1 MDEIFGLSMDTL
13 MLAIIVLLVIIAAV
27 TGVLALRNP
36 LFFRLGLRNIPRRRA
51 QTTLIIFGLMLSTL
65 IISSAFTTGDTLS
78 NSLRNQAIDIAG
90 PIDHLVE
97 YETTAG
103 RNVSEEAAVVPQEVA
118 DDLAAAF
125 ADDERIVGFARALFD
140 TVSVSNADSGQRLA
154 LSFLLGL
161 DPAEVD
167 AIGGIPELGGGQLNL
182 GDFDEGSI
190 ILNASAAEQLA
201 ADPGD
206 EILVRARGVEHS
218 FTVVAVAEDTLVSGQ
233 VDLVD
238 PQGGVIRLEA
248 AQAIFGQAGQM
259 DGVGVTAIGGVTGA
273 LRLSE
278 EIDKAL
284 NAFLVEQA
292 RAEVAAGVPVSQ
304 RVYADSL
311 DRSIFESN
319 PFKQDNIDNAEIF
332 GSIFTS
338 LFLLMGLFSIAA
350 GILLIFLIFV
360 LLSEERKPEM
370 GIARAVGMRRSHLVQ
385 TYLAEGMAYNVGSA
399 LVGTVLGI
407 AVAFLMVGVLNSA
420 FDDSL
425 GFSFSRHVEP
435 RSIVVAAGMG
445 IVITFITVAISSFR
459 VSVLNIVAAIR
470 DIPDGGAVAR
480 RPVSIAGIFT
490 TPIGL
495 LLLVLTTPNTVVIGG
510 ILSLAAP
517 ASTRD
522 RLAER
527 LMVPGWALMRWRQE
541 WWASVTLFGLFLA
554 FEGGGSGTAWI
565 YLTGLTLFPLGL
577 LLTTRRFGGTHGLPA
592 AGRAAHTL
600 VGLLV
605 LFFWFAPAEFHED
618 ILGVDVEGNAEL
630 FFLSGAAMVTAGV
643 VVIIFNLDIF
653 VWLLRIIGVVF
664 GRLRPVVQTAVAYP
678 GTAKFRTGMTI
689 AMIAIIMFALVT
701 FTTINE
707 NFARL
712 FTSDTAA
719 GGYQIQA
726 DADRDSG
733 IDDLTAALAEAD
745 RADISAELRGVSR
758 LFVGSINGTDVQNVE
773 AQAFDGFR
781 EELQTDAAGNVI
793 VEPAEDTGFRQLFL
807 GGADDGFLDA
817 NEIVL
822 QARAFGF
829 ATDAEVWQAL
839 RTPAPDG
846 RRYGVITAIAVEGSG
861 GLAPSDE
868 EDFKLPEEIDEDT
881 QRIPEITVRLSNSIR
896 GAEAEVTIIGVINQ
910 VVGIAAAQ
918 PGDLRPTLI
927 THAEVVAELY
937 ESPDLVRHLAQ
948 AAPGFEALT
957 TAQEIEATLQLETV
971 SIKDELEDQQ
981 DTFNAILGLFQGFTA
996 LGLVAGLAALGVL
1009 AVRAVVERRQQ
1020 IGVLRA
1026 IGFRASWVRLGL
1038 ILEMSFISLMGLLLG
1053 GGLAI
1058 ALSWRLFDEGAF
1070 GSTSGAAFYV
1080 PIARIGLF
1088 FGIAIVATA
1097 ILTYLPAR
1105 QASTKTVAESLRY
1118 E

>member
-13 MLAIIVLLVIIAAV
+13 MVAIIVLLVIIGAVIAA
-27 TGVLALRNP
+27 LAVMNP
-36 LFFRLGLRNIPRRRA
+36 LFFKLGLRNIPRRRA

-90 PIDHLVE
+90 PIDHLVQ

-103 RNVSEEAAVVPQEVA
+103 RNVSEAAAVVPQEVA
-118 DDLAAAF
+118 DDLAAEF
-125 ADDERIVGFARALFD
+125 ADDERIVGFTRALFD
-140 TVSVSNADSGQRLA
+140 TVSVSNADTGQRLA

-167 AIGGIPELGGGQLNL
+167 AIGGIPKLGGGQLNL
-182 GDFDEGSI
+182 GDVDEGAI
-190 ILNASAAEQLA
+190 ILNASAAQQLA
-201 ADPGD
+201 AEPGH
-206 EILVRARGVEHS
+206 EILIRARGVEHP
-218 FTVVAVAEDTLVSGQ
+218 FTVVAVAEDTLLSGQ

-259 DGVGVTAIGGVTGA
+259 DGVGVTAVGGVTGA
-273 LRLSE
+273 LQLSD
-278 EIDKAL
+278 EIDEAL
-284 NAFLVEQA
+284 NAFLVEKA
-292 RAEVAAGVPVSQ
+292 EAEVAAGVPVGQ

-319 PFKQDNIDNAEIF
+319 PFKQDNVDNAEIF

-360 LLSEERKPEM
+360 LLAEERKPEM

-399 LVGTVLGI
+399 LVGTALGVI
-407 AVAFLMVGVLNSA
+407 VAFLMVGVLNSA

-435 RSIVVAAGMG
+435 RSVVVAAGMG

-470 DIPDGGAVAR
+470 DIPEGQVGGR

-495 LLLVLTTPNTVVIGG
+495 VLLVFTTPITVIIGG
-510 ILSLAAP
+510 LLSLAAP
-517 ASTRD
+517 PATRD

-541 WWASVTLFGLFLA
+541 WWASVTILGLYMA
-554 FEGGGSGTAWI
+554 FAGGGGGSGFV
-565 YLTGLTLFPLGL
+565 YLSGLTLFPLGL
-577 LLTTRRFGGTHGLPA
+577 LLTARRLGGSQGLPVP
-592 AGRAAHTL
+592 GRWAHTL
-600 VGLLV
+600 VGLVV
-605 LFFWFAPAEFHED
+605 LFFWFAPSEFHED
-618 ILGVDVEGNAEL
+618 ILGVDVEGGPEL

-643 VVIIFNLDIF
+643 VEIIFNLDVF
-653 VWLLRIIGVVF
+653 VWLLRIIGGVF

-719 GGYQIQA
+719 GGYHIQA

-745 RADISAELRGVSR
+745 RADVSAQLDGVSR
-758 LFVGSINGTDVQNVE
+758 LFVGSINGTDIQNVE

-781 EELQTDAAGNVI
+781 EQLLTDTAGRVI
-793 VEPAEDTGFRQLFL
+793 VEPAEDTEFKQLFVA
-807 GGADDGFLDA
+807 GADDGFLDS

-829 ATDAEVWQAL
+829 DTDAEVWQAL

-846 RRYGVITAIAVEGSG
+846 RRYAVITATAVEGSG
-861 GLAPSDE
+861 GFAPSDD
-868 EDFKLPEEIDEDT
+868 EDFKLPDEIDEDT

-927 THAEVVAELY
+927 THANVVAELY

-948 AAPGFEALT
+948 ATPSFEALA
-957 TAQEIEATLQLETV
+957 TARTIEAALQLETV

-1026 IGFRASWVRLGL
+1026 IGFRAGYIRLGL

>member
-1 MDEIFGLSMDTL
+1 MDEIFGLSMSTL
-13 MLAIIVLLVIIAAV
+13 MLAIVILLVLIGGATAF
-27 TGVLALRNP
+27 LAFRHP
-36 LFFRLGLRNIPRRRA
+36 LFFKLGLRNIPRRRA
-51 QTTLIIFGLMLSTL
+51 QTLLIVFGLMLSTL

-78 NSLRNQAIDIAG
+78 SSLRNQAIDISGAV
-90 PIDHLVE
+90 DHLVQ
-97 YETTAG
+97 YETTPG
-103 RNVSEEAAVVPQEVA
+103 RNVSEAETVVPQQIA
-118 DDLAAAF
+118 DDLKTAF
-125 ADDERIVGFARALFD
+125 ADDDRIAGFVRALFD
-140 TVSVSNADSGQRLA
+140 SVSLANVDTGQRLS

-167 AIGGIPELGGGQLNL
+167 AVGGIPGLDGQRLNL
-182 GDFDEGSI
+182 GDFAEDQI

-201 ADPGD
+201 AEPGH

-218 FTVVAVAEDTLVSGQ
+218 FRVAAVAEDTLVSGQ

-248 AQAIFGQAGQM
+248 AQEIFDQPGVM
-259 DGVGVTAIGGVTGA
+259 DGVGVTARGSVTGA
-273 LRLSE
+273 LDLSDE
-278 EIDKAL
+278 LDQAI
-284 NAFLVEQA
+284 NAFLVQQA
-292 RAEVAAGVPVSQ
+292 LAEVEAETPIDA
-304 RVYADSL
+304 RVYADAL
-311 DRSIFESN
+311 DRNIFESA
-319 PFKQDNIDNAEIF
+319 PFKQDNVENAELF
-332 GSIFTS
+332 GSIFTT

-360 LLSEERKPEM
+360 LLAEERKPEM

-385 TYLAEGMAYNVGSA
+385 TYLAEGMAYNLGSA
-399 LVGTVLGI
+399 VVGTALGI
-407 AVAFLMVGVLNSA
+407 AVAFLMVGVLNAA

-425 GFSFSRHVEP
+425 GFTFTRHVEP

-445 IVITFITVAISSFR
+445 IVITFVTVAVSSMR

-470 DIPDGGAVAR
+470 DIPENTLRER
-480 RPVSIAGIFT
+480 RGVSIAGLFT

-495 LLLVLTTPNTVVIGG
+495 FLLFLTPVGLLIGLLITLLVP
-510 ILSLAAP
+510 SRA
-517 ASTRD
+517 R
-522 RLAER
+522 ER
-527 LMVPGWALMRWRQE
+527 LGAWLYIPFWQLMRWRQE
-541 WWASVTLFGLFLA
+541 WWASITILGVLLA
-554 FEGGGSGTAWI
+554 FSGAGSESGFV
-565 YLTGLTLFPLGL
+565 YLSGLTLFPMGL
-577 LLTTRRFGGTHGLPA
+577 LLTARRFGGTSGLPVP
-592 AGRAAHTL
+592 GRLAHSLTSL
-600 VGLLV
+600 VV
-605 LFFWFAPAEFHED
+605 LFFWLAGDWFHAD
-618 ILGVDVEGNAEL
+618 VLGADVDGGPEL

-643 VVIIFNLDIF
+643 IIVMVNLDVF
-653 VWLLRIIGVVF
+653 VSVLRLVGVVF

-678 GTAKFRTGMTI
+678 GTAPFRTGMTI

-726 DADRDSG
+726 DADRDSAITDLPAALREAG
-733 IDDLTAALAEAD
+733 ADDLIGRLEG
-745 RADISAELRGVSR
+745 ISR
-758 LFVGSINGTDVQNVE
+758 LLVGSSNGTDIQNIE
-773 AQAFDGFR
+773 AQRFDDFR
-781 EELQTDAAGNVI
+781 ERLIVDAAGNPI
-793 VEPAEDTGFRQLFL
+793 IDPAEDTEFHQLFL
-807 GGADDGFLDA
+807 AGADQGFLDE
-817 NEIVL
+817 NGVVL

-829 ATDAEVWQAL
+829 NSDAEVWQAIGGS
-839 RTPAPDG
+839 APDG
-846 RRYGVITAIAVEGSG
+846 RRYAVITATAVEGSG

-868 EDFKLPEEIDEDT
+868 EDFKLPESIDEDT
-881 QRIPEITVRLSNSIR
+881 ARIPEITVRLSNSGR
-896 GAEAEVTIIGVINQ
+896 GAEAEVVIIGVIDQ

-927 THAEVVAELY
+927 THADVVDELY
-937 ESPDLVRHLAQ
+937 ESPDLVRHLAR
-948 AAPGFEALT
+948 AAPGFDALEA
-957 TAQEIEATLQLETV
+957 AQAIEAALQLETV
-971 SIKDELEDQQ
+971 SIIDELEDQQ

-996 LGLVAGLAALGVL
+996 MGLVAGLAALGVL

-1026 IGFRASWVRLGL
+1026 IGFRARYVRLGL
-1038 ILEMSFISLMGLLLG
+1038 MLEMGFISLIGLLLG

-1070 GSTSGAAFYV
+1070 GSTSGAAFFV
-1080 PIARIGLF
+1080 PLARIGLF
-1088 FGIAIVATA
+1088 FGIAIVSTA